1 MIIQTEKKYYTP
13 EEYFEH
19 EETAEYK
26 SEYHDGEI
34 RPITGGTTNHNKIA
48 GNFYSKFL
56 ISINNQEYEIY
67 MNDVRLSVP
76 DYNLYTYPDV
86 MIIKEKPNYT
96 NKSRTTVTNPQVIVE
111 VLSTSTQDYD
121 RTQKF
126 KMYRSLSSLNEYIMI
141 NQYRYSV
148 EKYVK
153 QTDEQWFYSYF
164 DGEEAILT
172 LSSLEFQIPFNE
184 LYSRVEFEESDE
196 IEPEQD

>member
-1 MIIQTEKKYYTP
+1 MITQTEKKYYTR
-13 EEYFEH
+13 EEYFVL

-34 RPITGGTTNHNKIA
+34 IPMTGGTTNHNKIV

-56 ISINNQEYEIY
+56 ITINNQEYEIY

-86 MIIKEKPNYT
+86 MIIKGKPNYT
-96 NKSRTTVTNPQVIVE
+96 NKSKTTVTNPQVIVE
-111 VLSTSTQDYD
+111 VLSKSTQDYD
-121 RTQKF
+121 RTEKF
-126 KMYRSLSSLNEYIMI
+126 KMYRSLLSLNEYIMI

-153 QTDEQWFYSYF
+153 QTEEQWFYSYF